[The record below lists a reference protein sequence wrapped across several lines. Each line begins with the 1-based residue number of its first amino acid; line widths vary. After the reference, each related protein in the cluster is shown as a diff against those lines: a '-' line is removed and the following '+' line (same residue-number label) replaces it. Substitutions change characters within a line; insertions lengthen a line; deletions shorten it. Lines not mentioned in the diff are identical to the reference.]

1 MAATPL
7 ILDIR
12 ANSLDDG
19 PGIRSVVFFKGCPL
33 SCTWCHNPE
42 SQRLK
47 TEIGFGADLCTGC
60 DTCLAVCPEGAL
72 DRSLALF
79 VDRVRCSLCFAC
91 TDACPSGALT
101 RVGRAMDVD
110 EIVAFVARDK
120 PFFQASGGG
129 VTLSGGEPTLFM
141 DFLSRLLRGFR
152 DHGIH
157 TLVETCGQFDAD
169 RFIQTVLPWLEAIYF
184 DLKIMDSDTHRQYC
198 GVGNETILD
207 NFYRLVDACRNART
221 ELLPR
226 TPLIPGIT
234 DTEENLSAIVDLLR
248 RTGQRRVQL
257 MEYNP
262 LGREKRIKIGRHPS
276 ETNGALPT
284 AWMPREHLVSCQ
296 ALFQRAGIET
306 V

>member
-1 MAATPL
+1 MAAAPL
-7 ILDIR
+7 ILDVQ

-33 SCTWCHNPE
+33 TCTWCHNPE
-42 SQRLK
+42 SQRPK
-47 TEIGFGADLCTGC
+47 TEIGFEANLCTGC
-60 DTCLAVCPEGAL
+60 DTCLSVCPEGAL

-91 TDACPSGALT
+91 ADACPSGALT

-141 DFLSRLLRGFR
+141 DFLARLLRGFR
-152 DHGIH
+152 DLGIH

-169 RFIQTVLPWLEAIYF
+169 RFIQTVLPRLDAIYF

-207 NFYRLVDACRNART
+207 NFSRLVDSCRNART

-234 DTEENLSAIVDLLR
+234 DTEENLAAIVDLLQQA
-248 RTGQRRVQL
+248 GQTRIQL

-262 LGREKRIKIGRHPS
+262 LGREKQGKIGRFLS
-276 ETNGALPT
+276 EPGGGLPT
-284 AWMPREHLVSCQ
+284 DWMPREHLLRCQ
-296 ALFQRAGIET
+296 ALFRRAGIET